1 MPVIM
6 AINGAV
12 ESYRPNFGSS
22 GGKGSK
28 KRRTPNTPDADV
40 DQPESLDPILLA
52 ARQAYEQAPPAPSQ
66 NRPAALAQ
74 DIMSGPV
81 TTFSPEALLTDA
93 WTLMNKKGF
102 RHIPIVSDQ
111 GHLVGI
117 VSDRDFLRFSRE
129 FVQEQDGRGLPHKV
143 GEIMKTEVL
152 TATPTTDISEIARV
166 MLDERISALPII
178 DNSHHLIGM
187 LTVTDILRVLVNRAH
202 LELWT

>member
-22 GGKGSK
+22 GGKQPR
-28 KRRTPNTPDADV
+28 KRRPQGGHEV
-40 DQPESLDPILLA
+40 DDEQPQSLDPILLT
-52 ARQAYEQAPPAPSQ
+52 ARQAYQQAPQPPQPNKPAT
-66 NRPAALAQ
+66 LAQ
-74 DIMSGPV
+74 DLMRAPV
-81 TTFSPEALLTDA
+81 TTLSPEALLTDA

-117 VSDRDFLRFSRE
+117 LSDRDLLRFS
-129 FVQEQDGRGLPHKV
+129 QELEGRTALPQKV
-143 GEIMKTEVL
+143 GQIMKTEVL